1 MEIQEVVEVVV
12 EEKQEIVELSDL
24 DLAWIGGG
32 VGTAVLA

>member
-32 VGTAVLA
+32 CGEAVFL